1 VISEVLD
8 HISKIKHLISVMS
21 FTYKYPRLMLTVD
34 AVVFRQFDSKV
45 EVLLIQRKHD
55 PFAGMWAL
63 PGGFVDME
71 ETVEQ
76 AVVREL
82 EEETGLKVE
91 NLKQL
96 FTFSEIGRDPRG
108 RSVSVT
114 FFGLAEKDNSSV
126 KGGDDASDAQWFQI
140 DQLPELA
147 FDHIKAV
154 NMAISKINL

>member
-1 VISEVLD
+1 
-8 HISKIKHLISVMS
+8 MT
-21 FTYKYPRLMLTVD
+21 FTYEYPRLMLTVD
-34 AVVFRQFDSKV
+34 AVVFRLNGEDL

-63 PGGFVDME
+63 PGGFVDMD

-82 EEETGLKVE
+82 EEETGLRLD

-108 RSVSVT
+108 RTVSVT
-114 FFGLAEKDNSSV
+114 FFGMADLNNSRVS
-126 KGGDDASDAQWFQI
+126 GGDDASDAQWFPM

-154 NMAISKINL
+154 DMALKKMNQ